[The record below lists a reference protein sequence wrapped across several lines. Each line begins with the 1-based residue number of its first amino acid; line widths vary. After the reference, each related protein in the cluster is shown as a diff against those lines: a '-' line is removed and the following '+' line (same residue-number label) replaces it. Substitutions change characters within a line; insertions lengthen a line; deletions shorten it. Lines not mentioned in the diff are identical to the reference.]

1 MDKPTETGNNTV
13 PVVYTAAQA
22 AAILG
27 IKTATLTGYIH
38 AGKLDGFQV
47 GTRWRVTADALNRY
61 IEGHSRKAHQPGTI
75 APRSPRA
82 QAAHRRRSAA

>member
-1 MDKPTETGNNTV
+1 MDKPTETGSNSAP

-38 AGKLDGFQV
+38 AGKIEGFRV

-61 IEGHSRKAHQPGTI
+61 ITRYSCDSARPARLSARRLEVQP
-75 APRSPRA
+75 
-82 QAAHRRRSAA
+82 